1 MYALFMVSAICT
13 VNYRWKQELYDYAWC
28 EAWLWIYAFALVLA
42 FLPSVVR
49 RIARPV
55 FYIVAYSVTIAD
67 VYCFVKFESAIN
79 PSILM
84 LVAETDPREASEF
97 FTAYLTPDVLFSN
110 VGWVLLVMLLHI
122 VWTVMRRLGLP
133 RWPRRCPACHL
144 HGQLQMEAGAL

>member
-28 EAWLWIYAFALVLA
+28 EAWLWVYAFALVLA

-97 FTAYLTPDVLFSN
+97 FTAYPKPPADFRKFYMEACYAY
-110 VGWVLLVMLLHI
+110 GQLLVGDKHI
-122 VWTVMRRLGLP
+122 YAGEV
-133 RWPRRCPACHL
+133 RW
-144 HGQLQMEAGAL
+144 